1 MTIFVQQHLAE
12 ILRPFAAHVAHL
24 QAAASRLHADA
35 EVAQLGIDDHTT
47 ELSNH
52 ASLFKGLRRDV
63 DATPPQL
70 DALRRELAHACAE
83 REALRQEA
91 GRAAEHVRRVDEQH
105 RATADSLMQ
114 LRQEVQGVHFTVGRL
129 KTQVAGLEPLVDRT
143 VHAAVESL
151 HGKHDALER
160 AHTAT
165 ARSLQ
170 DAAKFGEDTHKVVRR
185 LGEVHGRKG
194 KEHGSRLD
202 HLDTGAAKLAVFM
215 RNDRELVQGEAA
227 KLEGTKA
234 SVARLQNRVD
244 QTLRAQTTFENWQQ
258 ETTPKVK
265 ELLTNVGLVT
275 MKVDNLLVNLGATE
289 SKALRRFVDD
299 IAGLEEAVGK
309 QLQALGDLGR
319 NVEGHAQR
327 LQTNEE
333 RIDKEHAE
341 VSATLHETDG
351 RIRNLADSLGRSE
364 EKDRLE
370 KEGREREAEAEKKL
384 IADRLDALS
393 AGLASADERL
403 QTQLPPL
410 REGLDAAC
418 QRVQGVEHTLSS
430 TGVQVTKLSGSLDL
444 TQEYWKGLTRG
455 FRETHR
461 SVAVDQELILA
472 PPPVPASSS
481 LRRPGAGLCAAT
493 SPAAPLPALHGAAS
507 PNRAAMQR

>member
-24 QAAASRLHADA
+24 QAAASRLRADA

-70 DALRRELAHACAE
+70 DALRRELALARVE

-91 GRAAEHVRRVDEQH
+91 GRSAEQVRRADEQH
-105 RATADSLMQ
+105 RATADSLME
-114 LRQEVQGVHFTVGRL
+114 LRQEVQGVHFTVGKL
-129 KTQVAGLEPLVDRT
+129 KTQLAGLEPLVDRT

-160 AHTAT
+160 AHSAT

-170 DAAKFGEDTHKVVRR
+170 DAAKFGEDTHKVLRR
-185 LGEVHGRKG
+185 RGEVHGRKG
-194 KEHGSRLD
+194 KEHGTRLD
-202 HLDTGAAKLAVFM
+202 HLDTGAAKLEVFM

-244 QTLRAQTTFENWQQ
+244 QTLRAQTTFENWQK

-333 RIDKEHAE
+333 RLE
-341 VSATLHETDG
+341 TLRDTDG
-351 RIRNLADSLGRSE
+351 RIRNLADALGRSE

-384 IADRLDALS
+384 VADRLDALS

-418 QRVQGVEHTLSS
+418 QRVQGVEQTLSS
-430 TGVQVTKLSGSLDL
+430 TGDQVTKLSGSLDL

-461 SVAVDQELILA
+461 SVAVDQELIPA

-481 LRRPGAGLCAAT
+481 ARRPAGAGLYAAA
-493 SPAAPLPALHGAAS
+493 SPAAPLPALHGTAS